1 MIQNK
6 DHNIQDTALGA
17 SRKKKG
23 CTLPCTGQGFRS
35 PIEYGCN
42 NLRHIQRE
50 ARKGGEIYG
59 SEKGLDT
66 KRGPR
71 QSQCMKVSGLASL
84 YGNMR
89 PNCSNELAEFMLG
102 QILLP
107 IIVCRCKVSSGRR
120 FPRDLSTATM
130 PELYA
135 GWREHKAQLYFNIIW
150 VQQQREA

>member
-1 MIQNK
+1 
-6 DHNIQDTALGA
+6 
-17 SRKKKG
+17 
-23 CTLPCTGQGFRS
+23 
-35 PIEYGCN
+35 
-42 NLRHIQRE
+42 
-50 ARKGGEIYG
+50 
-59 SEKGLDT
+59 
-66 KRGPR
+66 
-71 QSQCMKVSGLASL
+71 MKVSGLASL

-135 GWREHKAQLYFNIIW
+135 GGNARPNFTLTLFGCSSNVKRD
-150 VQQQREA
+150 VD